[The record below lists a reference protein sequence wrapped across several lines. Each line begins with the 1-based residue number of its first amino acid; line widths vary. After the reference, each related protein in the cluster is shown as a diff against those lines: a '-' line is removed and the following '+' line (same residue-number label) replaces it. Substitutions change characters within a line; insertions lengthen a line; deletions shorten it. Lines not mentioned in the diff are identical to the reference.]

1 MYSATKQEGGVGGS
15 AECEQMEYEIRRDN
29 DHNGKADNI
38 FPTNPSM
45 IPASQGRRV
54 PGTHRNTD
62 LYEENVSEKGEAA
75 AACIVQLPVVWAGA
89 GCLGNLRI
97 NNNLYP
103 ATAFS
108 AQIQT
113 IQSIHHAAVI
123 FHVKWSV
130 VCSELS

>member
-1 MYSATKQEGGVGGS
+1 MTTFKY
-15 AECEQMEYEIRRDN
+15 
-29 DHNGKADNI
+29 
-38 FPTNPSM
+38 
-45 IPASQGRRV
+45 
-54 PGTHRNTD
+54 
-62 LYEENVSEKGEAA
+62 LYEENISEKGEAA
-75 AACIVQLPVVWAGA
+75 AACSVQLPVVWAGA

-113 IQSIHHAAVI
+113 IHHAAVI

-130 VCSELS
+130 VCSELSWRV

>member
-1 MYSATKQEGGVGGS
+1 MYSATKQEGGGGGS

-38 FPTNPSM
+38 FPSTKS
-45 IPASQGRRV
+45 SCLGRRV
-54 PGTHRNTD
+54 PDIEKRTD
-62 LYEENVSEKGEAA
+62 LYEENVSENVSAA
-75 AACIVQLPVVWAGA
+75 AACIVQLPAVWAGA

-113 IQSIHHAAVI
+113 IHHAAVI

-130 VCSELS
+130 VCSELSWRV